1 MISPEAIEVNGVEY
15 AVNFDFRTGL
25 GCILDMESSELTDEE
40 KAILLLRRIYGETIP
55 DDVETAIK
63 LAVKFWMAGKS
74 HRKKKIRLQIIPGLY
89 SFEKDSAL
97 IYAAFRQTHGID
109 LQESRPSLVA
119 IFKKA
124 LFQDLGADTGF
135 CNLVNLRRRVNSGE
149 ASKEERQYALKLGD
163 AFIVT
168 DPEDALTEADSENVD
183 LFDLLSRGSAYD
195 NLRR

>member
-1 MISPEAIEVNGVEY
+1 MNILLDELPEAIEINGIEY
-15 AVNFDFRTGL
+15 AVNSDFRTGL
-25 GCILDMESSELTDEE
+25 ACILDMESSELTDEE
-40 KAILLLRRIYGETIP
+40 KCILLLRRIYGETIP

-63 LAVKFWMAGKS
+63 LAVKFLDGGKEPPEEENPFADNT
-74 HRKKKIRLQIIPGLY
+74 RLY

-109 LQESRPSLVA
+109 LQKVDLHWWQ
-119 IFKKA
+119 FLA
-124 LFQDLGADTGF
+124 LFQDLGADTAF

-149 ASKEERQYALKLGD
+149 ATKEERQYALKLGD

-183 LFDLLSRGSAYD
+183 LFDLLSKEGGM
-195 NLRR
+195 

>member
-1 MISPEAIEVNGVEY
+1 VNILVDDLPEVIEVDGVEH
-15 AVNFDFRTGL
+15 AINFDFRTGL
-25 GCILDMESSELTDEE
+25 QCILDMESHDLVDDE
-40 KAILLLRRIYGETIP
+40 KALLLLRRIYGDKIP
-55 DDVETAIK
+55 TNVSEALR
-63 LAVKFWMAGKS
+63 LAVKFLDGGEEPEAHENLLKNNT
-74 HRKKKIRLQIIPGLY
+74 RVY
-89 SFEKDSAL
+89 SFEKDAAL

-109 LQESRPSLVA
+109 LQKADLHWWQ
-119 IFKKA
+119 FLA

-183 LFDLLSRGSAYD
+183 LFDLLSKGER
-195 NLRR
+195 L